1 MGLSTRWRKN
11 VMFTGGREVH
21 AIPNK
26 HGTLVNATETVRW
39 TSLVSVQCPEDK
51 ASSFSPTPAPLRA
64 KR

>member
-1 MGLSTRWRKN
+1 
-11 VMFTGGREVH
+11 MFTGGREVH